1 MNTWRKYSIFPLM
14 ALMLTALWACGEKH
28 PEYEGAIYSFEEFA
42 FYPDSAF
49 DLNFQLRC
57 GDDSYEVID
66 GGGLVRT
73 PIKPVDP
80 DAMSMEGSDRL
91 INLLFNGGMQ
101 STGAPAVDGD
111 ESTLPYR
118 LYVYDVLCN
127 PDSSKAALRQWIEK
141 EKSNADKP
149 YQRPIMAASVDW
161 ALPAREIYYA
171 TGDYEWR
178 NSNAADLMSILR
190 RERYLTFDPAVN
202 LFRGATRTAVNYRC
216 DSLMNVA
223 DVASIYCFSVNADRV
238 TAYDYISLKTELAAE
253 LRDSLAVALET
264 YLWNPRRSSFSE
276 MLYQWPYP
284 IQLDAVDNLAQAAA
298 VLAGS
303 VSEAAAERLIK
314 NSPCGYLQIYP
325 FYPLSAKSA
334 PSRERVDLATALWA
348 AAAAKVRNAKAFN
361 YAYSLL
367 ARRCI
372 DNSAVAGL
380 FRGATL
386 RSLFGIQLEEDA
398 LRFAPFVPQE
408 FGDDH
413 RLKNFKY
420 RDATLDIAISGYGD
434 VISTVMLDDELI
446 ESASIPSTLKGNHTL
461 KITLAGY
468 SRTPSGVRFSEPVK
482 LPYSQP
488 ATLCADDPRELN
500 LGRYDKYNIYI
511 DGEQTHQ
518 NQGNHF
524 QLNPSVSNATFYSFV
539 PLADDSVAG
548 MAAPAYSVVP
558 SACVSTV
565 NPVKIGQTGTK
576 IFNHIIADKKRNARA
591 VPSPESFVESTR
603 YHNSSLKFTYRA
615 KEEGLYYVQIVYLDG
630 LGIVNPGMKYAFR
643 TLAVD
648 DDLRGLFVLPQLPR
662 KSWTPDTKW
671 WEFKGE
677 SLPLPVY
684 LSEGVN
690 KLSIDYL
697 TPGASGSTTPEED
710 DANMV
715 IPTAIRIFR

>member
-1 MNTWRKYSIFPLM
+1 MSIKRTYSLLPLM
-14 ALMLTALWACGEKH
+14 AVMLATLWGCGDKH

-49 DLNFQLRC
+49 DNKFQIRC
-57 GDDSYEVID
+57 YDDGYELTEGDR
-66 GGGLVRT
+66 LV
-73 PIKPVDP
+73 KKAKKSLLP
-80 DAMSMEGSDRL
+80 DALSMEGSDRL
-91 INLLFNGGMQ
+91 INQLFNGGMEW
-101 STGAPAVDGD
+101 TGATAIDD

-127 PDSSKAALRQWIEK
+127 PDSAMEELRQWIEK
-141 EKSNADKP
+141 DKSNAYKP
-149 YQRPIMAASVDW
+149 YQWPIMAASVDW
-161 ALPAREIYYA
+161 ALPAREIYFA

-178 NSNAADLMSILR
+178 NSNAADLMAILR
-190 RERYLTFDPAVN
+190 RERYLTFDPDMN
-202 LFRGATRTAVNYRC
+202 LFRGATRTAANFRC

-238 TAYDYISLKTELAAE
+238 TAYDYISLKTGLAAE

-264 YLWNPRRSSFSE
+264 YMWNPRRSSFSE

-298 VLAGS
+298 TLAGS
-303 VSEAAAERLIK
+303 VSEAAAERLIL
-314 NSPCGYLQIYP
+314 NSPVGSMQIYP
-325 FYPLSAKSA
+325 FYPLSAQSI
-334 PSRERVDLATALWA
+334 PSQERIDLTTALWA

-361 YAYSLL
+361 RAYSLL

-372 DNSAVAGL
+372 SDSSVVNL

-386 RSLFGIQLEEDA
+386 RSLFGIHLTEDY
-398 LRFAPFVPQE
+398 LCFAPFVPQE

-413 RLKNFKY
+413 CLKNFRY
-420 RDATLDIAISGYGD
+420 RDATLDITISGYGD

-446 ESASIPSTLKGNHTL
+446 EDASVPSTIKGHHML
-461 KITLAGY
+461 KITLSGF
-468 SRTPSGVRFSEPVK
+468 SRTPDGVRVAEPVT
-482 LPYSQP
+482 LPYTQP
-488 ATLCADDPRELN
+488 ASLCADDLHTLW
-500 LGRYDKYNIYI
+500 LGKYDRYNIYV
-511 DGEQTHQ
+511 DGEQTYQ
-518 NQGNHF
+518 NHGNRF
-524 QLNPSVSNATFYSFV
+524 NINPSASRATFYSFV

-548 MAAPAYSVVP
+548 MAAPTYSVIP
-558 SACVSTV
+558 SACLTTI

-576 IFNHIIADKKRNARA
+576 IFNHIISGNKRNARA
-591 VPSPESFVESTR
+591 VPSADSFVESTR

-615 KEEGLYYVQIVYLDG
+615 KEEGIYYVQIAYLDG
-630 LGIVNPGMKYAFR
+630 LGIVNPGMRYAFR

-648 DDLRGLFVLPQLPR
+648 DELRGLFVLPQLPR
-662 KSWTPDTKW
+662 KSWTPDIKW

-690 KLSIDYL
+690 NMSIDYL
-697 TPGASGSTTPEED
+697 TPGATGVATPEED